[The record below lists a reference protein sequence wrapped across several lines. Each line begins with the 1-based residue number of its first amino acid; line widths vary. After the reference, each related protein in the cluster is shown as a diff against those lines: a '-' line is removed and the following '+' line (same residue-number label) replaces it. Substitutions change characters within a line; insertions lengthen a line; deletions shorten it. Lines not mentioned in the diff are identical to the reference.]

1 MANQF
6 TLEGTSL
13 DAQNNP
19 AYAGRYMVLRVTSVG
34 TDTADAAS
42 YPQDSVSFLI
52 GEDGTWTSGST
63 LWVNGDSGI
72 LSYYEVLEPSGQRLE
87 FVFPSEVEGTTVRY
101 EYALENYLAADAAD
115 QVAPALAAHIADLN
129 NPHQTDA
136 DSVDLGAT
144 DDVTFNTVSTG
155 QSASSLVFSVDL
167 GTDTGFRGIGAG
179 AQDFGYFRSDSMQWY
194 CTSSTMGISVP
205 LTLATDLAI
214 TEGGTGAS
222 TASDA
227 RDNLGLTIQTTVSD
241 TDTEITSGG
250 AVVDYAQPKLQT
262 SIIVTQAS
270 DLSGTLDSSKAYLL
284 DGVIDMGSQSITV
297 PTGGLTILGQ
307 SFDISGLTSSEDN
320 YTLFVSESIAIGS
333 GNLLMADI
341 DISVTG
347 TSSKVYELYDATGFN
362 AIEMARVNYTDC
374 TSLGDLY
381 EYRQGLEE
389 GTGRFGGSPS
399 LTLHGIWL
407 GGYRIT
413 TSIVRSLAGTM
424 TEPLF
429 NEGTLFQMNSRFLS
443 DINCDLPS
451 LAAFHDFSPS
461 NFPNPGTVQ
470 LQGCEITRDGA
481 YDADDSNLTPNM
493 DRGDLCSYWK
503 RNNGLPN
510 TFVGG
515 TTSITSEELTVISAG
530 STYYDLEG
538 IFTGTGLEHFSASA
552 DGNLTHLGNSP
563 REFEVTSN
571 LVLESAQNNQLTVRF
586 RKWDNSASAFVDLD
600 YTAQT
605 RQVNNLSGA
614 RDVAYFT
621 LLVGVTLDQNDY
633 LQLQVKNNSGN
644 SDVTAELSSF
654 FRIQER

>member
-1 MANQF
+1 MANTF

-34 TDTADAAS
+34 TDTEDAAS
-42 YPQDSVSFLI
+42 YPQDSVSAEI
-52 GEDGTWTSGST
+52 QTDGTWSFPT

-101 EYALENYLAADAAD
+101 EYALENYLASDAAE
-115 QVAPALAAHIADLN
+115 QVSPALGAHLADFN
-129 NPHQTDA
+129 NPHQVNWQD
-136 DSVDLGAT
+136 VGAYST
-144 DDVTFNTVSTG
+144 SEIDDFFDDPTSQPNFGVGSDTNWRNALNIGTGDDVTFNSIT
-155 QSASSLVFSVDL
+155 L
-167 GTDTGFRGIGAG
+167 TD
-179 AQDFGYFRSDSMQWY
+179 
-194 CTSSTMGISVP
+194 
-205 LTLATDLAI
+205 DLAI

-284 DGVIDMGSQSITV
+284 DGIIDMGSQSITV

-362 AIEMARVNYTDC
+362 AIEVARVNYTDC

-515 TTSITSEELTVISAG
+515 TTSITSQELTVISAG
-530 STYYDLEG
+530 STYYNLEG

-571 LVLESAQNNQLTVRF
+571 LVLESTQNNQLTVRF

-605 RQVNNLSGA
+605 RQVNNLSGT

-633 LQLQVKNNSGN
+633 IQLQVKNNSGN

>member
-1 MANQF
+1 MANTF

-34 TDTADAAS
+34 TDTEDAAS
-42 YPQDSVSFLI
+42 YPQDSVSAEI
-52 GEDGTWTSGST
+52 QTDGTWSFPT

-101 EYALENYLAADAAD
+101 EYALENYLASDAAE
-115 QVAPALAAHIADLN
+115 QVSPALGAHLADFN
-129 NPHQTDA
+129 NPHQVNWQD
-136 DSVDLGAT
+136 VGAYST
-144 DDVTFNTVSTG
+144 SEIDDFFDDPTSQPNFGVGSDTNWRNALNIGTGDDVTFNSIT
-155 QSASSLVFSVDL
+155 L
-167 GTDTGFRGIGAG
+167 TD
-179 AQDFGYFRSDSMQWY
+179 
-194 CTSSTMGISVP
+194 
-205 LTLATDLAI
+205 DLAI

-284 DGVIDMGSQSITV
+284 DGIIDMGSQSITV

-362 AIEMARVNYTDC
+362 AIEVARVNYTDC

-530 STYYDLEG
+530 STYYNLEG

-571 LVLESAQNNQLTVRF
+571 LVLESTQNNQLTVRF

-605 RQVNNLSGA
+605 RQVNNLSGT

-633 LQLQVKNNSGN
+633 IQLQVKNNSGN

>member
-1 MANQF
+1 MANTF

-34 TDTADAAS
+34 TDTEDAAS
-42 YPQDSVSFLI
+42 YPQDSVSAEI
-52 GEDGTWTSGST
+52 QTDGTWSFPT

-101 EYALENYLAADAAD
+101 EYALENYLASDAAE
-115 QVAPALAAHIADLN
+115 QVSPALGAHLADFN
-129 NPHQTDA
+129 NPHQVNWQD
-136 DSVDLGAT
+136 VGAYST
-144 DDVTFNTVSTG
+144 SEIDDFFDDPTSQPNFGVGSDTNWRNALNIGTGEDVTFNSIT
-155 QSASSLVFSVDL
+155 L
-167 GTDTGFRGIGAG
+167 TD
-179 AQDFGYFRSDSMQWY
+179 
-194 CTSSTMGISVP
+194 
-205 LTLATDLAI
+205 DLAI

-284 DGVIDMGSQSITV
+284 DGIIDMGSQSITV

-362 AIEMARVNYTDC
+362 AIEVARVNYTDC

-530 STYYDLEG
+530 STYYNLEG

-571 LVLESAQNNQLTVRF
+571 LVLESTQNNQLTVRF

-605 RQVNNLSGA
+605 RQVNNLSGT

-633 LQLQVKNNSGN
+633 IQLQVKNNSGN

>member
-1 MANQF
+1 MPNVF
-6 TLEGTSL
+6 TLSGTSL

-19 AYAGRYMVLRVTSVG
+19 AYVGRYMVLRITSVG

-52 GEDGTWTSGST
+52 DENGDWTSGAT

-72 LSYYEVLEPSGQRLE
+72 LSYYEMLEPSGQRLE
-87 FVFPSEVEGTTVRY
+87 FVFPSAVEGTTVRY
-101 EYALENYLAADAAD
+101 EYAIENYLAEDAAE
-115 QVAPALAAHIADLN
+115 QVSPALAAHIADTS
-129 NPHQTDA
+129 NPH
-136 DSVDLGAT
+136 SVTAEQLGILNESGGVEIGISTSAT
-144 DDVTFNTVSTG
+144 TGGAIGPTSTATTG
-155 QSASSLVFSVDL
+155 GAIGTAAS
-167 GTDTGFRGIGAG
+167 TTTGFAG
-179 AQDFGYFRSDSMQWY
+179 GEFAG
-194 CTSSTMGISVP
+194 ST
-205 LTLATDLAI
+205 T
-214 TEGGTGAS
+214 
-222 TASDA
+222 
-227 RDNLGLTIQTTVSD
+227 
-241 TDTEITSGG
+241 GG
-250 AVVDYAQPKLQT
+250 AVGDRAQSTTGFAGGYLAKASGTGRVQLGTGVNNTDSTIQFL
-262 SIIVTQAS
+262 SSGSVTAAEFGRINQILSSVVRVSQAS
-270 DLSGTLDSSKAYLL
+270 DLAGTLDSSKAYLL
-284 DGVIDMGSQSITV
+284 DGIIDMGSQSITV

-347 TSSKVYELYDATGFN
+347 ANSKVYELYDATGLN
-362 AIEMARVNYTDC
+362 AIEIARVNYTDC

-381 EYRQGLEE
+381 EYRQGLED
-389 GTGRFGGSPS
+389 GTGRFSGSPS
-399 LTLHGIWL
+399 LTLHGVWL

-424 TEPLF
+424 TDPLF
-429 NEGTLFQMNSRFLS
+429 KEGTLFQMNSRFLS

-451 LAAFHDFSPS
+451 LAAFHDFSPI

-470 LQGCEITRDGA
+470 LQGCEITRDGS

-515 TTSITSEELTVISAG
+515 ITSITSEELTVISAS

-552 DGNLTHLGNSP
+552 DGKLTHLGNSP
-563 REFEVTSN
+563 REFQVTSN

-600 YTAQT
+600 YTEQT
-605 RQVNNLSGA
+605 RQVNNLSGT

-621 LLVGVTLDQNDY
+621 ILVGATLDKDDY